1 VLSYKMIVRFFI
13 RSWVSMWEEFKKFAI
28 KGNVLDLAVAVVIGG
43 AFGKIVSSL
52 VDNIIMPLVG
62 VLLGGKSF
70 EKLSFTIVDAEV
82 KYGIFIQS
90 IVDFFI
96 ISFSIFMFIKIL
108 NSLKRKKEE
117 EVVGEEPKVDP
128 EIELLAEI
136 RDLLKE
142 QRQEKA
148 GN

>member
-1 VLSYKMIVRFFI
+1 
-13 RSWVSMWEEFKKFAI
+13 MWEEFKKFAV

-142 QRQEKA
+142 QKQEKA

>member
-1 VLSYKMIVRFFI
+1 
-13 RSWVSMWEEFKKFAI
+13 MWEEFKKFAV

-62 VLLGGKSF
+62 GLLGGYSF
-70 EKLSFTIVDAEV
+70 EKLHVSIGDAEV
-82 KYGIFIQS
+82 TYGIFIQS

-96 ISFSIFMFIKIL
+96 ISFSIFLFIKL
-108 NSLKRKKEE
+108 LGKLKTKKEE
-117 EVVGEEPKVDP
+117 EVIEEETTVAP
-128 EIELLAEI
+128 EIELLTEI

-142 QRQEKA
+142 KKD
-148 GN
+148 

>member
-1 VLSYKMIVRFFI
+1 
-13 RSWVSMWEEFKKFAI
+13 MWEDFKKFAI
-28 KGNVLDLAVAVVIGG
+28 QGNILDLAVAVVIGG

-62 VLLGGKSF
+62 ALLGGHSF
-70 EKLSFTIVDAEV
+70 EKLSITIGDSVI

-96 ISFSIFMFIKIL
+96 IAVSIFLFIKL
-108 NSLKRKKEE
+108 LVKLKIQKEE
-117 EVVGEEPKVDP
+117 EEPEP
-128 EIELLAEI
+128 EVEPDIELLSEI

-142 QRQEKA
+142 QKRIGETE
-148 GN
+148 

>member
-1 VLSYKMIVRFFI
+1 
-13 RSWVSMWEEFKKFAI
+13 MWEEFKKFAI

-142 QRQEKA
+142 QKQEKA

>member
-1 VLSYKMIVRFFI
+1 
-13 RSWVSMWEEFKKFAI
+13 MWEEFKKFAI
-28 KGNVLDLAVAVVIGG
+28 KGNVLDLAVAVVIGT

-52 VDNIIMPLVG
+52 VENIIMPLVG
-62 VLLGGKSF
+62 VLLGGRSF
-70 EKLSFTIVDAEV
+70 EKLSIPIAGVDV

-96 ISFSIFMFIKIL
+96 IAFSIFIFVKLL

-117 EVVGEEPKVDP
+117 EVIEKEPEVAP

-136 RDLLKE
+136 RDLLRE
-142 QRQEKA
+142 QKQEKA
-148 GN
+148 EN